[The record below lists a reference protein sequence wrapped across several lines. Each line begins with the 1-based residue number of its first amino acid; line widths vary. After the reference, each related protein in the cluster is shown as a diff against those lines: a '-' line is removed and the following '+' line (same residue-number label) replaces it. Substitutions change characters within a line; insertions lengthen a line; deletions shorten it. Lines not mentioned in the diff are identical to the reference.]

1 MQAPFT
7 LATDGTT
14 LPKEIS
20 MSPETLKTYLPSPFH
35 ELLDMH
41 EPPTE
46 LELDA
51 FLPHLLEKSH
61 SLATGLVLALEAL
74 PSTTEPL
81 LPMARVLEEYVR
93 VAEQVFTAWNRRD
106 MHRPRQE
113 EN

>member
-1 MQAPFT
+1 M
-7 LATDGTT
+7 
-14 LPKEIS
+14 KEIP

-41 EPPTE
+41 EPSTE

-51 FLPHLLEKSH
+51 FLPRLLEKSH
-61 SLATGLVLALEAL
+61 SLATGLVLALEAK
-74 PSTTEPL
+74 PATADPL

-93 VAEQVFTAWNRRD
+93 VAEQVFTVWNRRD
-106 MHRPRQE
+106 MPRPRPE

>member
-61 SLATGLVLALEAL
+61 SLATGLNRC
-74 PSTTEPL
+74 PSFPCTP
-81 LPMARVLEEYVR
+81 PI
-93 VAEQVFTAWNRRD
+93 
-106 MHRPRQE
+106 RPRSWRK
-113 EN
+113 